1 MEVVINHFYFLA
13 SSVSKILLTY
23 DFVGEVVQTNWPY
36 WIARVIFHYSFF
48 KTLSFFRT
56 DLMLD
61 LAQTAEQ
68 KEPIKKF
75 DLSHIGKSRSGR
87 RLVSYRLLI

>member
-1 MEVVINHFYFLA
+1 MEVVINHFYFSA
-13 SSVSKILLTY
+13 GSVSEILLTY

-36 WIARVIFHYSFF
+36 RITRVVFHYSFL
-48 KTLSFFRT
+48 KTLSLFRT

-75 DLSHIGKSRSGR
+75 DLSHVGKSRSG
-87 RLVSYRLLI
+87 